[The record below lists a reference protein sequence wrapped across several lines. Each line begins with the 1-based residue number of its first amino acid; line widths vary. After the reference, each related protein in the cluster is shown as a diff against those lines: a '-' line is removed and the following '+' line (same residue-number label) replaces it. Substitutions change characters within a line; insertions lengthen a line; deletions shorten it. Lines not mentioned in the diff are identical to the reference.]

1 MRAAV
6 IDAIGGPPHAQTVSD
21 PSPTSDRQV
30 LIRVEAAAL
39 NAIDLH
45 IAAGHHRAGEPQ
57 LPYVPGCETVGVVT
71 DGGPDAG
78 LRVRALVAA
87 GLVPGVN
94 GGLAELQLVDRAA
107 CVPVPD
113 GLDSDTAAAVGV
125 VGTSAE
131 LALTKAGLKRG
142 ESVLVLGATGPFG
155 TAFVQL
161 AKHAGAERVIAAGRH
176 ADRLARLTGADG
188 VAILGEEPLPEQLG
202 AIGGPVDLVVDPVWG
217 QWAEPALR
225 CLKPGGR
232 YLNVGAAA
240 GDGLPFHVE
249 LLRAGQLTLIGFSGA
264 SANPADLLASYDRIA
279 ALALAG
285 SLTLPTVTYPLSEAD
300 QAWATQ
306 ASSPGTKI
314 IVIP

>member
-6 IDAIGGPPHAQTVSD
+6 IEAIGGAPRAQTVSD
-21 PSPTSDRQV
+21 PSRTSDRQV
-30 LIRVEAAAL
+30 VIQVRAAAL

-45 IAAGHHRAGEPQ
+45 IAAGHHRAGKPQ
-57 LPYVPGCETVGVVT
+57 LPYVPGLESVGVVI
-71 DGGPDAG
+71 DGPDAG

-87 GLVPGVN
+87 GLVPGA
-94 GGLAELQLVDRAA
+94 GGALSELQAVDRAA

-113 GLDSDTAAAVGV
+113 ELDDETAAAIGV
-125 VGTSAE
+125 VGTGADLALAKAE
-131 LALTKAGLKRG
+131 LKPG

-161 AKHAGAERVIAAGRH
+161 ARHAGAERVIAAGRH
-176 ADRLARLTGADG
+176 ADRRTRLPGADG
-188 VAILGEEPLPEQLG
+188 VATLGDAPLAEQLG
-202 AIGGPVDLVVDPVWG
+202 TVGGPVDLVVDPVWG

-249 LLRAGQLTLIGFSGA
+249 LLRGGQLTLVGFSAA
-264 SANPADLLASYDRIA
+264 SANPAELLASYGRVA
-279 ALALAG
+279 ALARAG
-285 SLTLPTVTYPLSEAD
+285 ALTLPTATYTLGEAG
-300 QAWATQ
+300 QAWAAQ
-306 ASSPGTKI
+306 GSSPGKKI
-314 IVIP
+314 IVVP